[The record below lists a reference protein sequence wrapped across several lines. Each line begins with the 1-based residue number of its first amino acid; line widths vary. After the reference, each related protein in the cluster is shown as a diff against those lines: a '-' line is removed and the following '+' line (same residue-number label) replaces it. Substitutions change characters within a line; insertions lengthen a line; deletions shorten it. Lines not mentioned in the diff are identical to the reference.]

1 VKRSFLL
8 WLVSIALP
16 LTPAH
21 ARSQAVIDGQ
31 GRPYVFGLSGGPT
44 GQVPTYSYF
53 SNGTWNLRALPPGAL
68 IRAPVAAVN
77 NSGQIYVVG
86 VGTDQGI
93 YWTRGSGDTFEG
105 WHPLNGYAGLFP
117 GEESSPSIGVNADG
131 RVEVF
136 VYGTDRR
143 TYHNAEISPGSG
155 TWSGFSP
162 LTDQAYDPVAVA
174 RNADGRLEIFATTH
188 DNEIDHMSQLSP
200 GGSWSAWGP
209 LPAPSGKWIEYVTTI
224 RATNDA
230 DGRIVVYMTGNRS
243 DGQLQG
249 PFTQWQIPAYLG
261 GGWAPLAAFGLDS
274 SNRPA
279 SPNAIA
285 VVRDNSGCEN
295 VFANQA
301 TGPGAGIYVRRQIAP
316 NGTWESVWTYT
327 NSGPIVQTDAL
338 SLSDGRICVFS
349 WDKNQEHMKVGC
361 GYPAVPSSWT
371 AGSWL
376 TLW

>member
-1 VKRSFLL
+1 MKRLL
-8 WLVSIALP
+8 SLCLVSVVLP
-16 LTPAH
+16 LAPAH

-31 GRPYVFGLSGGPT
+31 GRAYVFGISGGPG

-53 SNGTWNLRALPPGAL
+53 SNGTWHLRSLPAGNLIL
-68 IRAPVAAVN
+68 APVAAVN

-86 VGTDQGI
+86 VGTDHGI
-93 YWTRGSGDTFEG
+93 YWTRGSGETWEG
-105 WHPLNGYAGLFP
+105 WHPLNGYAGSFP

-131 RVEVF
+131 RIEVF

-143 TYHNAEISPGSG
+143 TYHNAEVSPGSG
-155 TWSGFSP
+155 TWYGFSP
-162 LTDQAYDPVAVA
+162 LTDQAYDPVNVA
-174 RNADGRLEIFATTH
+174 RNSDGRLEIFATTH
-188 DNEIDHMSQLSP
+188 DTEIDHMYQLTP
-200 GGSWSAWGP
+200 GGSWSGWGP
-209 LPAPSGKWIEYVTTI
+209 LPAPSGKWIEYTTTI

-279 SPNAIA
+279 SFDAIA
-285 VVRDNSGCEN
+285 VVRDNNGCEN
-295 VFANQA
+295 VFADQNNV
-301 TGPGAGIYVRRQIAP
+301 GIYVRHQIAP
-316 NGTWESVWTYT
+316 NGSWESSWTYT
-327 NSGPIVQTDAL
+327 NSGPIGQTDAL
-338 SLSDGRICVFS
+338 SLPDGRICVFS
-349 WDKNQEHMKVGC
+349 WNKYSEQMKVGC